1 MTPGQWKNKYVR
13 EEQTT
18 EEVMREI
25 IIEALFYAKI
35 HYLESN
41 MEKGDK
47 RAKVCND
54 FLEIFTRGKVYI
66 DFK

>member
-1 MTPGQWKNKYVR
+1 MTPEQWKSKYVR
-13 EEQTT
+13 DEQTP

-41 MEKGDK
+41 MEKGDEQ
-47 RAKVCND
+47 AKVCND
-54 FLEIFTRGKVYI
+54 FLEIFARGKVHI